1 MKSSKKAYYD
11 KLRGSTIACIG
22 FLLSPLSWWNDSYVN
37 LPIAYL
43 CAWLISLF
51 YPGMFLTAFVGSYFA
66 TNVLGFVLLHK
77 GIAGAASKSALPK
90 TPYTVRNFLKDL
102 AISLAYTLL
111 IVLLVKLGII
121 KPLQDYL
128 KGV

>member
-1 MKSSKKAYYD
+1 
-11 KLRGSTIACIG
+11 
-22 FLLSPLSWWNDSYVN
+22 
-37 LPIAYL
+37 
-43 CAWLISLF
+43 
-51 YPGMFLTAFVGSYFA
+51 MFLTAFVGSYFA

-90 TPYTVRNFLKDL
+90 APYTVRNFLKDL
-102 AISLAYTLL
+102 AISLVYTLL